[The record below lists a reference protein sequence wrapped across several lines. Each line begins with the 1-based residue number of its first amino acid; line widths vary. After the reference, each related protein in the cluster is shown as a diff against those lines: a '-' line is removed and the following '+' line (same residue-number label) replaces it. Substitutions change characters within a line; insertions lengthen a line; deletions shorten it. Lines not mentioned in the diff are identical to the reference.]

1 MRENT
6 RIEPG
11 RAAEAIAHTPTRQ
24 AEVRRILDL
33 VREAR
38 AAAEGNC
45 LPPTFSPW
53 TSIDAANLLEAGA
66 SVEQAARWLHWG
78 SRRRGER
85 TSVPGRATVAGSA
98 VHRTILVVDVEGFG
112 DPRRTLPH
120 QLGTRAGLYRVLEQA
135 LQAAG
140 VRWTDCYHEDR
151 GDGVLVLIPPESP
164 KAPLV
169 EVLPGAL
176 AQALRCR
183 NATVPL
189 EQQTRLRIAVHAGE
203 IAFDDHGT
211 TSTALINTFR
221 LLDAAAL
228 KQALAGSSGAVA
240 LIVSRWIFDEVVR
253 HSALLDAA
261 TFRSVPVVVKETR
274 ETAWIALPDHPYP
287 HDPAV
292 LDQVADP
299 GAARSSPTAAPAN
312 CTQRPPC
319 PSAAMPSQ

>member
-1 MRENT
+1 MPEST
-6 RIEPG
+6 RSEPS
-11 RAAEAIAHTPTRQ
+11 RAAEVIAHTPTRQ

-33 VREAR
+33 VRKAR
-38 AAAEGNC
+38 AATEDTC
-45 LPPTFSPW
+45 LPPAFSPW
-53 TSIDAANLLEAGA
+53 TSIDAAKLLEAGA

-78 SRRRGER
+78 GRRRGER
-85 TSVPGRATVAGSA
+85 SSVPDRATGAGSA

-120 QLGTRAGLYRVLEQA
+120 QLSTRAGLYRVLEQA
-135 LQAAG
+135 LRAAG

-183 NATVPL
+183 NAAVPL

-203 IAFDDHGT
+203 IAFDDHGA
-211 TSTALINTFR
+211 TSTALITTFR

-228 KQALAGSSGAVA
+228 KHALAGSPGTVA

-261 TFRSVPVVVKETR
+261 TFRSVPVAVKETQ

-287 HDPAV
+287 HDPAA
-292 LDQVADP
+292 LDQIADP
-299 GAARSSPTAAPAN
+299 GAARSSPTVAPAN
-312 CTQRPPC
+312 CPQLPPC
-319 PSAAMPSQ
+319 SSATTSQ